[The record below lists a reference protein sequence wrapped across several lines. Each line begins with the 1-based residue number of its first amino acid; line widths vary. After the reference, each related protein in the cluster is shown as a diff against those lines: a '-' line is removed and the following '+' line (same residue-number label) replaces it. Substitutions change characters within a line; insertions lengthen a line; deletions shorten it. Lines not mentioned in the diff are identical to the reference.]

1 MPLVM
6 LGGAAEA
13 YNKDVEA
20 KKQAA
25 ADILLAQQKYLMESG
40 LQKFQSITKSKK
52 ESEGRI
58 SKGVTLGFDR
68 KAALALEMSGQ
79 LDSLITRLDKLNE
92 DPKTRVV
99 DTEIKKVSKAIL
111 ENVPPEKMAQAME
124 YALDS
129 GAGQEVTAEK
139 LINAIFSATTSEE
152 LGLVSQSVSDIS
164 GGEGLP
170 SIAPFG
176 LNFVGITDLKPSEIK
191 QAKSVIESRLA
202 NVIGYEDVSYGPS
215 GETVVKWTN
224 PTAAGLI
231 VDKALQYYLGRR
243 RDPYLSK
250 SMEAVTTDIF
260 NNINTLVSENVDLAT
275 IANEYEFGTD
285 PSTFEYTPKE
295 TTIRSPA
302 ELKDMSDEEKLFNES
317 KQQFIDK
324 FNLGT

>member
-6 LGGAAEA
+6 LGGAAAE
-13 YNKDVEA
+13 YNKEVER
-20 KKQAA
+20 KRQQA
-25 ADILLAQQKYLMESG
+25 ADILLAQQKYLMETG
-40 LQKFQSITKSKK
+40 LQKFQAIKKSEK
-52 ESEGRI
+52 ESKARV

-92 DPKTRVV
+92 NPKTRVIN
-99 DTEIKKVSKAIL
+99 TEVKKVSKAIL

-139 LINAIFSATTSEE
+139 LINAIFSATTPSEVGE
-152 LGLVSQSVSDIS
+152 AASMVGDIS

-176 LNFVGITDLKPSEIK
+176 LNFAGITNLPESEVK
-191 QAKSVIESRLA
+191 EARALIESRLA
-202 NVIGYEDVSYGPS
+202 PLIGSEGVMNTSS
-215 GETVVKWTN
+215 GESFIKFTN

-231 VDKALQYYLGRR
+231 VDKALQYYLNKRT
-243 RDPYLSK
+243 DPYLSGDLTK
-250 SMEAVTTDIF
+250 VSTEIF
-260 NNINTLVSENVDLAT
+260 NNIKTLVSDEVDIDT
-275 IANEYEFGTD
+275 IANQYEFNTD
-285 PSTFEYTPKE
+285 PSTFDYTTKVKTFTLPSE
-295 TTIRSPA
+295 R
-302 ELKDMSDEEKLFNES
+302 KDISDEEKLFNES
-317 KQQFIDK
+317 KQQFIEK